1 MRLRRP
7 IRRDGG
13 AIVVRLA
20 EPDRQLVATVAE
32 GVRHVAD
39 GPTSPGFARLY
50 PPLDES
56 ADDDPP
62 LATLERQMAI
72 DRLCDTVHES
82 CRADRITDE
91 QAEAWMKVLGMAAA
105 LAAAN
110 AGIRTEADA
119 EAMAPDLSALVDFL
133 RALQVMLAVVLDPSL
148 EDLEVREQG

>member
-1 MRLRRP
+1 VRFSRP

-13 AIVVRLA
+13 TIVVELA
-20 EPDRQLVATVAE
+20 EPDRQLVAVVAE
-32 GVRHVAD
+32 GVRHVAES
-39 GPTSPGFARLY
+39 PTSPGFARLY
-50 PPLDES
+50 NPLDES
-56 ADDDPP
+56 AVDDAP

-82 CRADRITDE
+82 CRAERITDE

-110 AGIRTEADA
+110 AGIRTEADT

-133 RALQVMLAVVLDPSL
+133 RALQVMLAVGLDPSL
-148 EDLEVREQG
+148 EDLEVREPD

>member
-1 MRLRRP
+1 ME
-7 IRRDGG
+7 
-13 AIVVRLA
+13 LA
-20 EPDRQLVATVAE
+20 EPDRQLVAAVAE

-39 GPTSPGFARLY
+39 APTSAGFARLY
-50 PPLDES
+50 TTSDES
-56 ADDDPP
+56 GVGDAA

-82 CRADRITDE
+82 CRAERITDE
-91 QAEAWMKVLGMAAA
+91 QAEAWIKVLGMATA